1 MGVNRSPLVAGPAE
15 VVGGDNKVM
24 LPIRDDHPL
33 KRLFTGLVEHA
44 FQTELGICDPALA
57 DYVSDLLV
65 DFVRLDQMIL
75 ARDAA
80 GKPVSEIA
88 EMIATC
94 EANSSVAN
102 ATQDPYIHRRIGD
115 YALFWTGIYPEGV
128 RRLNTATWRDR
139 MADYVTFGKRS
150 YAIASELTPP
160 DVDPPSQLLRR
171 LSEDFETCACG
182 LGIVRH
188 SLDNQRADGEGKD
201 LIY

>member
-1 MGVNRSPLVAGPAE
+1 
-15 VVGGDNKVM
+15 M

-65 DFVRLDQMIL
+65 DFVRIDEMVI
-75 ARDAA
+75 ANEAT

-88 EMIATC
+88 EMIARFEGSESITD
-94 EANSSVAN
+94 
-102 ATQDPYIHRRIGD
+102 TTRDPYIHRRIGD
-115 YALFWTGIYPEGV
+115 YTLFWTGVYPEGV
-128 RRLNTATWRDR
+128 RRSTKATWSDR
-139 MADYVTFGKRS
+139 VSDYVTFGKRS

-160 DVDPPSQLLRR
+160 DVDPPSRILRR

-188 SLDNQRADGEGKD
+188 SLDNQRADGDPGD

>member
-1 MGVNRSPLVAGPAE
+1 
-15 VVGGDNKVM
+15 M

-57 DYVSDLLV
+57 DYVSELLV
-65 DFVRLDQMIL
+65 DFVRLDEMIL

-80 GKPVSEIA
+80 GKPVTEIA

-94 EANSSVAN
+94 ESNTGNSD
-102 ATQDPYIHRRIGD
+102 TLQDPYIHRRIGD
-115 YALFWTGIYPEGV
+115 YTLFWTGIYPEGV
-128 RRLNTATWRDR
+128 RRTSTPTWRDR
-139 MADYVTFGKRS
+139 LTEYVTFGKRS

-160 DVDPPSQLLRR
+160 DVDPPSRLLRR

-188 SLDNQRADGEGKD
+188 SLDNQRAEGDATD